1 MQAITATSPLTLGAW
16 QRRPS
21 QTLFQFAPVLRS
33 IWQDDLADLAAL
45 HTQHWESDEEES
57 GEILIASIDGRLIGI
72 TGWYRMSNRAA
83 GLRWHGVLHA
93 ERHKAYSRQMIEL
106 V

>member
-45 HTQHWESDEEES
+45 HTRYWESDEEES
-57 GEILIASIDGRLIGI
+57 GEILIASIDGHLIGI
-72 TGWYRMSNRAA
+72 TGWYRS
-83 GLRWHGVLHA
+83 
-93 ERHKAYSRQMIEL
+93 
-106 V
+106 